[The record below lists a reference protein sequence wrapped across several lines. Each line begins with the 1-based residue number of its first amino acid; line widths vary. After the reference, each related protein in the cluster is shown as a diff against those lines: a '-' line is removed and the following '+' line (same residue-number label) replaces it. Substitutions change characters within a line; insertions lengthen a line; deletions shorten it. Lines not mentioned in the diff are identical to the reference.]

1 MRPGPAALLLFLM
14 FLASALWQ
22 FALVDLCF
30 IPHLLEAAEPCRA
43 ASPIQDTTLSA
54 LVLFAMIAT
63 VTFAVIRASRSRSWM
78 AVLGNATVAIVLVR
92 ATWLIGRDVL
102 AGFGVGGPEPQIVLA
117 ALAGAAAG
125 LLMAE
130 GFVRRAPGE

>member
-22 FALVDLCF
+22 FVLVDLCF

-63 VTFAVIRASRSRSWM
+63 VTFAVIRGSRSRSWM
-78 AVLGNATVAIVLVR
+78 AVLGNAAVAIVLVR
-92 ATWLIGRDVL
+92 ATWLSGRDAL
-102 AGFGVGGPEPQIVLA
+102 AGFSLSGQEPQIVLA
-117 ALAGAAAG
+117 AIAGATAG
-125 LLMAE
+125 SLMAE
-130 GFVRRAPGE
+130 GFARRAPGE

>member
-22 FALVDLCF
+22 FFLVDICF
-30 IPHLLEAAEPCRA
+30 IPYLLGEGATCGAT
-43 ASPIQDTTLSA
+43 SPIRDTTLSA
-54 LVLFAMIAT
+54 LVLLAMMAT
-63 VTFAVIRASRSRSWM
+63 VTFIVVRGSRSRSWL
-78 AVLGNATVAIVLVR
+78 AVLGNAAVAIVLVR
-92 ATWLIGRDVL
+92 ATWLMGRDAF
-102 AGFGVGGPEPQIVLA
+102 AGFSLGAEPQIVLG
-117 ALAGAAAG
+117 ALAGATAG

>member
-22 FALVDLCF
+22 FVLVDICF
-30 IPHLLEAAEPCRA
+30 IPYLLGEVATCGAL
-43 ASPIQDTTLSA
+43 SPIRDTTLSA
-54 LVLFAMIAT
+54 LVLLALIAT
-63 VTFAVIRASRSRSWM
+63 VTFIVVRGSRSRSWL
-78 AVLGNATVAIVLVR
+78 AVLGNAAVAIVLVR
-92 ATWLIGRDVL
+92 ATWLIARDAS
-102 AGFGVGGPEPQIVLA
+102 AGFGLDGQDPQILLA
-117 ALAGAAAG
+117 ALAGATAG